1 MKRKQKE
8 SGVGPLKIL
17 SAKRRSQLSIGNVI
31 LRSVVLVRFLSKF
44 AVLKSNAKTPKK
56 SEPSFDDCQ
65 GHKNRFQK
73 VEVFTKFKMY
83 IKSIYIFVF

>member
-8 SGVGPLKIL
+8 AGVGPLKNIFGQTSF
-17 SAKRRSQLSIGNVI
+17 SAEYNVI

-44 AVLKSNAKTPKK
+44 PVLKSNAKTPKK

-83 IKSIYIFVF
+83 IKSIFIFVF